1 MTIAQ
6 TLPALIALAIATLF
20 TPGPNNA
27 MLAASGAR
35 FGFRQTLPHALG
47 VALGFPVML
56 LIVGLAL
63 GELFRTSALL
73 REALRWGG
81 AALLFWIAWKVAT
94 SGEAK
99 ARQAGEGPMTFL
111 GASAFQWIN
120 PKGWSMAIAATAQFI
135 RPDDALRTAVVVA
148 AVFAGLG
155 LVSAATWV
163 GLGQAI
169 SGWLTT
175 PARRRVFNLTMAV
188 LIVISTIELVRH

>member
-1 MTIAQ
+1 MISQ
-6 TLPALIALAIATLF
+6 TLPALVALAIATLF

-35 FGFRQTLPHALG
+35 FGFRLTLPHTLG

-56 LIVGLAL
+56 LIVGLLL
-63 GELFRTSALL
+63 GEVFRSSAIV
-73 REALRWGG
+73 RETLRWGG

-94 SGEAK
+94 AGEAK
-99 ARQAGEGPMTFL
+99 AKQAGDRPMTFL
-111 GASAFQWIN
+111 GACAFQWIN

-135 RPDDALRTAVVVA
+135 TPDAPLRTALVVA
-148 AVFAGLG
+148 LVFATLG

-175 PARRRVFNLTMAV
+175 DSRRRVFNLTMAA
-188 LIVISTIELVRH
+188 LIVLSTIELLRH

>member
-1 MTIAQ
+1 MISQ

-35 FGFRQTLPHALG
+35 FGFRPTLPHALG

-56 LIVGLAL
+56 VIVGLLL
-63 GELFRTSALL
+63 GEVFRTSAVL
-73 REALRWGG
+73 RETLRWGG
-81 AALLFWIAWKVAT
+81 AALLFWIAWKVAAA
-94 SGEAK
+94 GEAK
-99 ARQAGEGPMTFL
+99 AKEAGDQPMTFL
-111 GASAFQWIN
+111 GASAFQWID

-135 RPDDALRTAVVVA
+135 TPDAPLRTALAVA
-148 AVFAGLG
+148 AVFAALG

-175 PARRRVFNLTMAV
+175 DSRRRVFNLTMAA
-188 LIVISTIELVRH
+188 LIVLSTIELLRH

>member
-1 MTIAQ
+1 MISQ
-6 TLPALIALAIATLF
+6 NLPALVALAIATLF

-35 FGFRQTLPHALG
+35 FGFRPTVPHALG

-56 LIVGLAL
+56 LVVGLVL
-63 GELFRTSALL
+63 GELFRSSVLL
-73 REALRWGG
+73 RETLRWGG
-81 AALLFWIAWKVAT
+81 AVLLFWIALKVA
-94 SGEAK
+94 SAGEAK
-99 ARQAGEGPMTFL
+99 TSQAGERPMTFL

-135 RPDDALRTAVVVA
+135 RPEDAVRTAVLVAVV
-148 AVFAGLG
+148 FGLLG
-155 LVSAATWV
+155 LVSSATWV

-175 PARRRVFNLTMAV
+175 TARRRAFNLAMAL
-188 LIVISTIELVRH
+188 LIVLSTIELLRH

>member
-1 MTIAQ
+1 MITQ
-6 TLPALIALAIATLF
+6 TLPALVALAIATLF

-35 FGFRQTLPHALG
+35 FGFRPTLPHMLG
-47 VALGFPVML
+47 VALGFPVMV

-63 GELFRTSALL
+63 GELFRSSALL
-73 REALRWGG
+73 RETLRWGG

-94 SGEAK
+94 AGEAHAK
-99 ARQAGEGPMTFL
+99 QAGDRPMTFL

-135 RPDDALRTAVVVA
+135 LPHDPMRTAITVA
-148 AVFAGLG
+148 LVFACFGL
-155 LVSAATWV
+155 LSSATWV

-175 PARRRVFNLTMAV
+175 PGRRRAFNLTMAV
-188 LIVISTIELVRH
+188 LIVASTIELLRR